1 MQKMK
6 IIRFACVR
14 AGVRMCRRA
23 GAQACRRSGVRAF
36 RCAGV
41 QAFRRAGVRACR
53 RDLCSLRADL
63 VVIIGAEVYGHEGQP
78 DDACGVHGEAYV
90 FRLVEVFRYLAG
102 LESVQ
107 GAHQDQEHVI
117 NEGHH
122 Q

>member
-1 MQKMK
+1 M
-6 IIRFACVR
+6 RADVR
-14 AGVRMCRRA
+14 VCRR
-23 GAQACRRSGVRAF
+23 
-36 RCAGV
+36 AGV
-41 QAFRRAGVRACR
+41 QAFGRSGVQVCGRSDIQACGR
-53 RDLCSLRADL
+53 VGVRDLCSLRADL

-102 LESVQ
+102 LESIQ